1 MCTLLIVEDE
11 EILLE
16 RLMKT
21 IDWKIAG
28 VDKVI
33 GKTSSEDALSV
44 VLTENVDVVLTDIRM
59 PIIDGLD
66 LAELIKN
73 EKKRPYV
80 ILMSGYKEFE
90 YAHRAIKLGVMD
102 YILKPFSKE
111 EVLEAVKRAVEKLNA
126 ESVQQD
132 ISSYCG
138 SEDIVDTVLKF
149 IAANCSRQISLNDV
163 AEYVHLHPVYLS
175 RLLKNKT
182 GKTFKEILT
191 EARLKKAER
200 LLKNSSLKHYEIAE
214 AVGFSDAQYFSQVFK
229 KVYGMTPIEWK
240 KKALAQESKLK
251 I

>member
-126 ESVQQD
+126 ESIQQD

-240 KKALAQESKLK
+240 KKAFAQESKLK